1 MITNERGK
9 KFQTNHFERKSISV
23 HSIVFYNLRVKSN
36 NVLND
41 FEVILMNGLNFKAC
55 SNEFKF
61 VDLLCLT

>member
-1 MITNERGK
+1 
-9 KFQTNHFERKSISV
+9 
-23 HSIVFYNLRVKSN
+23 VKSN

-41 FEVILMNGLNFKAC
+41 FEAILMNGLNFKAY